1 MGTRFIVSGLL
12 VLLLTVSGACT
23 HTVRRG
29 YLPPPLS
36 CEPFPDPVKV
46 VTIPLPAVATT
57 PNEGVTYGALT
68 AFLFH
73 DKQDEVAAIVAP
85 QTYYNQYFGYTGAVY
100 GAFFPKPD
108 RNWEINL
115 SQSTMVN
122 KDYSARLRDGTL
134 SGGSMELNA
143 QGGLFTDGSARF
155 FGFQSESR
163 QSNESNYA
171 DSEHGV
177 NILIGRDIATHLQLA
192 FGERYRDVAIKQG
205 AIKSLPFIRQ
215 VFTEEQVPGIN
226 GFTAHAQRL
235 ALIYNSLDSLT
246 VPTKGLYGR
255 AVFEISREFMG
266 SSANYQ
272 HYEAEL
278 KRYVPARRNKYIAVA
293 RIAYS
298 QALGD
303 DVPFLER
310 SILGGE
316 NTLRGYGRNRF
327 IDNSYLLVNLE
338 ERIRVTRW
346 RIFNVDTD
354 VEIAPFLD
362 IGSVMRDLSRIT
374 STNLQFNPGMGIRG
388 VVRPNVVGR
397 IDIGV
402 GREGAA
408 VFVGLGYP
416 F

>member
-1 MGTRFIVSGLL
+1 MGTRLIVSGLL
-12 VLLLTVSGACT
+12 VLLLAVSGACT
-23 HTVRRG
+23 STVRRG

-36 CEPFPDPVKV
+36 LEPFPDPVKV

-73 DKQDEVAAIVAP
+73 NKQDEVAAIVAP
-85 QTYYNQYFGYTGAVY
+85 QTYYNQNFGYTGAVY
-100 GAFFPKPD
+100 GTFFPKPD
-108 RNWEINL
+108 KNWEINL
-115 SQSTMVN
+115 SKSTIVN
-122 KDYSARLRDGTL
+122 EDYTAKLRDKTIWEGR
-134 SGGSMELNA
+134 MELNA
-143 QGGLFTDGSARF
+143 QGGIFTDGSARF

-171 DSEHGV
+171 DSENGV
-177 NILIGRDIATHLQLA
+177 NILIGRDIAERLQLA
-192 FGERYRDVAIKQG
+192 FGERYRDVAIRQG
-205 AIKSLPFIRQ
+205 AVKNLPFIRQ
-215 VFTEEQVPGIN
+215 IFTEQQVPGIN

-235 ALIYNSLDSLT
+235 ALIHNSLDSVT
-246 VPTKGLYGR
+246 VPTAGLYGR
-255 AVFEISREFMG
+255 AVFEISREFLG
-266 SSANYQ
+266 SAANYQ

-278 KRYVPARRNKYIAVA
+278 KGYFPACHEKYISVV
-293 RIAYS
+293 RFAYS
-298 QALGD
+298 QTLGN

-327 IDNSYLLVNLE
+327 IDNSYLLLNLE
-338 ERIRVTRW
+338 ERIRLSRW
-346 RIFNVDTD
+346 HIFNVNTD

-362 IGSVMRDLSRIT
+362 IGAVMRDLGQIRSK
-374 STNLQFNPGMGIRG
+374 NLEFNPGIGIRG

>member
-1 MGTRFIVSGLL
+1 MRIRFIVSGLF
-12 VLLLTVSGACT
+12 VLLLAVSSACT
-23 HTVRRG
+23 SSVRRG

-36 CEPFPDPVKV
+36 LEPFPDPVKV

-73 DKQDEVAAIVAP
+73 NKEDEVAAIVAP
-85 QTYYNQYFGYTGAVY
+85 QTYYNQNFGNTGALY
-100 GAFFPKPD
+100 GTFYPEPD
-108 RNWEINL
+108 KNWEINL
-115 SQSTMVN
+115 SQSTIVN
-122 KDYSARLRDGTL
+122 RDYSARLRDRTL
-134 SGGSMELNA
+134 AGGRMELNA
-143 QGGLFTDGSARF
+143 QGGVFTDGSARF

-171 DSEHGV
+171 DSEDGV
-177 NILIGRDIATHLQLA
+177 NILVGRDFATHLQLA
-192 FGERYRDVAIKQG
+192 FGERYRDVAIKRG
-205 AIKSLPFIRQ
+205 AVKNLPFIRQ
-215 VFTEEQVPGIN
+215 IFTEDQVPGIN

-235 ALIYNSLDSLT
+235 ALIHSSLDSLT
-246 VPTKGLYGR
+246 VPTVGLYGR
-255 AVFEISREFMG
+255 AVFEISSEFLG
-266 SSANYQ
+266 SAANYQ
-272 HYEAEL
+272 HYEVEL
-278 KRYVPARRNKYIAVA
+278 KGYFPACYEKYISVA

-298 QALGD
+298 QTLGD
-303 DVPFLER
+303 NVPFLER

-327 IDNSYLLVNLE
+327 IDNSYLLLNFE
-338 ERIRVTRW
+338 ERIRVSRW
-346 RIFNVDTD
+346 HIFDVNTD
-354 VEIAPFLD
+354 VEIAPFVD
-362 IGSVMRDLSRIT
+362 IGAVMRDLSAIR
-374 STNLQFNPGMGIRG
+374 SKNLEFNPGIGIRG

-397 IDIGV
+397 IDIGI

>member
-1 MGTRFIVSGLL
+1 MVTRLIVSGLL
-12 VLLLTVSGACT
+12 VLLLGIAGACT
-23 HTVRRG
+23 STVRRG

-36 CEPFPDPVKV
+36 LDPFPDPVKV
-46 VTIPLPAVATT
+46 VTIPLPAVGTT
-57 PNEGVTYGALT
+57 PNEGITYGALT

-73 DKQDEVAAIVAP
+73 NKEDEVAAIVAP
-85 QTYYNQYFGYTGAVY
+85 QTYYNHNFGNTGAVY
-100 GAFFPKPD
+100 GTFFSGPD
-108 RNWEINL
+108 KNWEITL
-115 SQSTMVN
+115 SKSTIIN
-122 KDYSARLRDGTL
+122 EDYTARLRDRTLCGGT
-134 SGGSMELNA
+134 MELNG

-171 DSEHGV
+171 DNERGG
-177 NILIGRDIATHLQLA
+177 NILIGRDIAARLQLA

-205 AIKSLPFIRQ
+205 AVKSLPFIRQ

-235 ALIYNSLDSLT
+235 ALIHNSLDSLT
-246 VPTKGLYGR
+246 VPTVGLYGR
-255 AVFEISREFMG
+255 VVFEISREFLG
-266 SSANYQ
+266 SAANYL

-278 KRYVPARRNKYIAVA
+278 KGYFPACRDRYISVVRF
-293 RIAYS
+293 AYS
-298 QALGD
+298 QTPGD

-327 IDNSYLLVNLE
+327 IDNSYLLLNLE
-338 ERIRVTRW
+338 ERIRVSRW
-346 RIFNVDTD
+346 RILNVDTD
-354 VEIAPFLD
+354 VELAPFLD
-362 IGSVMRDLSRIT
+362 MGAVMRDLSQIR
-374 STNLQFNPGMGIRG
+374 SKNLEFNPGIGIRG

>member
-12 VLLLTVSGACT
+12 VLLLTVSSACT
-23 HTVRRG
+23 STVRRG

-36 CEPFPDPVKV
+36 REPFPDPVKV

-73 DKQDEVAAIVAP
+73 NREDEVAAIVAP
-85 QTYYNQYFGYTGAVY
+85 QTYYNDNFGNTGAVY
-100 GAFFPKPD
+100 GTFFPEPD
-108 RNWEINL
+108 KNWEINL
-115 SQSTMVN
+115 SKSTVVN
-122 KDYSARLRDGTL
+122 EDYTARLRDRTL
-134 SGGSMELNA
+134 SRGKMELNA

-171 DSEHGV
+171 DSENGV
-177 NILIGRDIATHLQLA
+177 NILIGRDIATPLQLA

-205 AIKSLPFIRQ
+205 AVKSLPFIRQ

-226 GFTAHAQRL
+226 GFIAHAQRV
-235 ALIYNSLDSLT
+235 ALIHNSLDSLT
-246 VPTKGLYGR
+246 VPTVGLYGR
-255 AVFEISREFMG
+255 AVFEISRESLG
-266 SSANYQ
+266 SAANYQ
-272 HYEAEL
+272 HYEVEL
-278 KRYVPARRNKYIAVA
+278 KGYFPVCYDRYISVV
-293 RIAYS
+293 RIGYS
-298 QALGD
+298 QTLGNE
-303 DVPFLER
+303 VPFLER

-327 IDNSYLLVNLE
+327 IDNSYLLLNLE
-338 ERIRVTRW
+338 ERIRLSRW
-346 RIFNVDTD
+346 RIFDVNTD

-362 IGSVMRDLSRIT
+362 IGSVMRDLSRIR
-374 STNLQFNPGMGIRG
+374 SRNLEFNPGIGIRG

>member
-1 MGTRFIVSGLL
+1 MRARLIVSGLL
-12 VLLLTVSGACT
+12 VLLFAVSGACT
-23 HTVRRG
+23 STVGRG
-29 YLPPPLS
+29 HLPPPLS
-36 CEPFPDPVKV
+36 LEPFPDPVKV

-68 AFLFH
+68 ALLFH
-73 DKQDEVAAIVAP
+73 NKQDEVAAIVAP
-85 QTYYNQYFGYTGAVY
+85 QTYYNQNFGYTGAVY
-100 GAFFPKPD
+100 GTFFPKPD
-108 RNWEINL
+108 KNWEINL
-115 SQSTMVN
+115 SKSTIVN
-122 KDYSARLRDGTL
+122 EDYTARLRDRTIR
-134 SGGSMELNA
+134 GGSMELNA
-143 QGGLFTDGSARF
+143 QGGIFTDGSARF

-171 DSEHGV
+171 DSENGV
-177 NILIGRDIATHLQLA
+177 NILIGRDIAERLQLA

-205 AIKSLPFIRQ
+205 AVKNLPFIRQ
-215 VFTEEQVPGIN
+215 VFTEQQVPGIN
-226 GFTAHAQRL
+226 GFTAHAQRV
-235 ALIYNSLDSLT
+235 ALIHNSLDSVT
-246 VPTKGLYGR
+246 VPTVGLYGR
-255 AVFEISREFMG
+255 AVFEISLEFLG
-266 SSANYQ
+266 SAANYQ

-278 KRYVPARRNKYIAVA
+278 KGYFPACREKYISVV

-298 QALGD
+298 QTLGN

-327 IDNSYLLVNLE
+327 IDNSYLLLNLE
-338 ERIRVTRW
+338 ERIRLSRW
-346 RIFNVDTD
+346 HIFNVNTD
-354 VEIAPFLD
+354 VELAPFVD
-362 IGSVMRDLSRIT
+362 IGAVMRDLSQIR
-374 STNLQFNPGMGIRG
+374 SKNLEFNPGIGIRG